1 MKNLAFFL
9 YIKWIREKKFN
20 LCDVGTMCAA
30 KKKESIKVDEKE
42 KNDEKKEIVR
52 RVHG

>member
-1 MKNLAFFL
+1 
-9 YIKWIREKKFN
+9 
-20 LCDVGTMCAA
+20 MCAA

-52 RVHG
+52 RGH

>member
-1 MKNLAFFL
+1 M
-9 YIKWIREKKFN
+9 
-20 LCDVGTMCAA
+20 CDA

-52 RVHG
+52 RGH

>member
-1 MKNLAFFL
+1 
-9 YIKWIREKKFN
+9 
-20 LCDVGTMCAA
+20 MCAA

-52 RVHG
+52 RGHW

>member
-1 MKNLAFFL
+1 
-9 YIKWIREKKFN
+9 
-20 LCDVGTMCAA
+20 MCAA

-52 RVHG
+52 REHE

>member
-1 MKNLAFFL
+1 
-9 YIKWIREKKFN
+9 
-20 LCDVGTMCAA
+20 MCAA

-52 RVHG
+52 RGHG

>member
-1 MKNLAFFL
+1 
-9 YIKWIREKKFN
+9 
-20 LCDVGTMCAA
+20 MCVA

-52 RVHG
+52 RGH

>member
-1 MKNLAFFL
+1 
-9 YIKWIREKKFN
+9 
-20 LCDVGTMCAA
+20 MCAA

-52 RVHG
+52 REH

>member
-1 MKNLAFFL
+1 M
-9 YIKWIREKKFN
+9 
-20 LCDVGTMCAA
+20 VAA

-52 RVHG
+52 RGH